1 MSRLGG
7 RLALAI
13 AIGGLSAAPLLLP
26 YLSILVDASALSVWQ
41 ESDRIFTLA
50 GHTCGL
56 VATTLAFVMP
66 IGIVLAFLLHASSTR
81 WQRATRMLF
90 AIGLVAPLPVTT
102 VAWHALKLGQWSPFA
117 QGLVPAAVLHA
128 LASLPWV
135 VLIVEAGLASR
146 DSAVNDDACL
156 HAGPFVRAMRVTF
169 PGIRGFVALAALW
182 VCSQTAGEIV
192 ITDLL
197 QTRTFAEEVYTQA
210 VAPGTETGT
219 AAETAVARAVA
230 ASLPLPLTLGLGF
243 ILAMRL
249 LRRQPMHSIQET
261 EASSNTRASAIV
273 MVLGLVSVA
282 MPTLNLSLRCC
293 ATPASYSCL
302 EGCSRLVLASRENA
316 WLITDSVLAA
326 IITGVCVSLLV
337 GIVAWLS
344 IRRSCF
350 RVAMFGVAAL
360 AAAVPGPIVGLGV
373 RAAIDLLLTTEQREL
388 GTNWLRGIL
397 YDGPSLLP
405 VAWVWAI
412 RAWPLAYAIWWP
424 AITRLPRHFG
434 EATRMDTG
442 SLFAML
448 RYDALPTLWRP
459 FIAASGLV
467 TAFALGEVSGS
478 RLVAT
483 PGGQSF
489 AHDVFARMHFG
500 ITPELAAMC
509 LVLMVVVV
517 ACLASFCV
525 VRRLA
530 H

>member
-1 MSRLGG
+1 MSRFGG
-7 RLALAI
+7 RLALVS
-13 AIGGLSAAPLLLP
+13 AIGGLFAAPLLLP
-26 YLSILVDASALSVWQ
+26 YVSILVDASALSVWQ

-56 VATTLAFVMP
+56 VAVTLAFVMP
-66 IGIVLAFLLHASSTR
+66 VGIVLAFLLHASSTR
-81 WQRATRMLF
+81 WQPAIRMLF
-90 AIGLVAPLPVTT
+90 AIGLVAPMPVTT
-102 VAWHALKLGQWSPFA
+102 VAWHVLRLGQWSPFA
-117 QGLVPAAVLHA
+117 QGLVPAAMLHA
-128 LASLPWV
+128 LESLPWV

-146 DSAVNDDACL
+146 DPRVNDDACV
-156 HAGPFVRAMRVTF
+156 HAGSFVRAMRVTL

-182 VCSQTAGEIV
+182 VCSQSAGEIV

-197 QTRTFAEEVYTQA
+197 QVRTFAEEVYTQA

-230 ASLPLPLTLGLGF
+230 ASLPLPLILGLGL
-243 ILAMRL
+243 ILAMRS
-249 LRRQPMHSIQET
+249 LRQQPMQSIQET
-261 EASSNTRASAIV
+261 TASSNIRPSAIV

-282 MPTLNLSLRCC
+282 MPIHNLSFRCC
-293 ATPASYSCL
+293 ATPTSYAWL
-302 EGCSRLVLASRENA
+302 EGCSRLVVASRENA
-316 WLITDSVLAA
+316 RLITDSVLAA
-326 IITGVCVSLLV
+326 IITGVCVSFLV
-337 GIVAWLS
+337 GIMAWLS
-344 IRRSCF
+344 MKRSCF
-350 RVAMFGVAAL
+350 RVAMLGVAAL
-360 AAAVPGPIVGLGV
+360 AAAIPGPIVGLGV
-373 RAAIDLLLTTEQREL
+373 RVMIDFLLTTEESKL

-412 RAWPLAYAIWWP
+412 RAWPLALAIWWP
-424 AITRLPRHFG
+424 AVTRLPRDFG
-434 EATRMDTG
+434 EATRMDSG
-442 SLFAML
+442 SLIAKL

-459 FIAASGLV
+459 FATASGLV
-467 TAFALGEVSGS
+467 AAFALGEVSGS

-509 LVLMVVVV
+509 LVLMMVVV
-517 ACLASFCV
+517 ACLASFGV